1 MSDDSFGQFVET
13 ALPGLLRFAHMLT
26 GQPALAEDIVQ
37 TSLVKAMKA
46 WPRIEGEEF
55 WRQQAY
61 VRRIVVNTHLSWW
74 RRWTS
79 RVRLGEVPDQPSVA
93 ADDRLA
99 ERDEVHQALSTLPP
113 RQRAVLILRYYD
125 DLSEAEIAATLGCQ
139 PGTVKSSA
147 ARGLAALRA
156 QLAPTGTG
164 SIPRTGEVTV

>member
-1 MSDDSFGQFVET
+1 MSEDTFGEFVEA

-26 GQPALAEDIVQ
+26 GQPPLAEDIVQ

-46 WPRIEGEEF
+46 WPRIAGEEY

-79 RVRLGEVPDQPSVA
+79 RVRVGDVPDQPSTG
-93 ADDRLA
+93 ADDRVA
-99 ERDEVHQALSTLPP
+99 ERDEIHQALATLPP

-125 DLSEAEIAATLGCQ
+125 DLSEAEIAETLGCQ

-147 ARGLAALRA
+147 SRGLAALRA
-156 QLAPTGTG
+156 QMSPTVTG
-164 SIPRTGEVTV
+164 PVPRTGEAIV